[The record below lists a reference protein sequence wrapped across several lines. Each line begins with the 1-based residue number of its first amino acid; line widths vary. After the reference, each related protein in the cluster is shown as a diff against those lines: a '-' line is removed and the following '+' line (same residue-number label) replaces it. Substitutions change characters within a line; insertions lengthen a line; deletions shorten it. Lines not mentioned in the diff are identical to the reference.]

1 MAVRPLAPAALEI
14 LEHLSRVPIR
24 VGNCTTARLST
35 LRHLVKRGYAEATTG
50 EGPDQLFEI
59 TDAGRKA
66 WEELRP

>member
-1 MAVRPLAPAALEI
+1 MAIKPFAPAALEV

-24 VGNCTTARLST
+24 AGNCTAVRRSC
-35 LRHLVKRGYAEATTG
+35 LRTLVKRGYAEATTG